1 MHSLMTAGS
10 THQRNAA
17 SFISTMHVK
26 MMSFFFIV
34 SCALFIRAISAEK
47 SPFDNILGSPSS
59 LHNKVSSRQRRSLRA
74 NIISHDAAISLDDM
88 DLDDDLLKNKSTES
102 IMRESLPNTRL
113 NDESNNAKQKP
124 WSLLPS
130 LQLALSTENSYYQE
144 MNNPSP
150 SLHSTLVSKKS
161 FRSTGTTIVGCLVEG
176 GKFVILGADTRATDD
191 EMVAD
196 KRCEKIH
203 CIAPNVWC
211 CGAGTSADLEATTRL
226 VQYSMALESLQES
239 SIGNSNYVYNNN
251 NNNTTIIHDEKG
263 GILLQPVCVSAA
275 CRLLRNICYQGGGSL
290 GVNLILGG
298 YDVQCNNSTGR
309 LVAIHPHGSMD
320 VVPYSALGSGG
331 LAAMAVLESRYS
343 PNLTRSEGIELVKQ
357 AVVAGI
363 ENDLGSGSQ
372 VDLCVLGPGGS
383 VDYQQGVV
391 PEQTLDSTTT
401 NHDASMDESILDNH
415 NGNSNANDTESKG
428 VNGFGNLPFAINSRR
443 VIASN
448 TDETTRIAKWDSL
461 LGLD

>member
-1 MHSLMTAGS
+1 
-10 THQRNAA
+10 
-17 SFISTMHVK
+17 
-26 MMSFFFIV
+26 
-34 SCALFIRAISAEK
+34 
-47 SPFDNILGSPSS
+47 
-59 LHNKVSSRQRRSLRA
+59 
-74 NIISHDAAISLDDM
+74 
-88 DLDDDLLKNKSTES
+88 
-102 IMRESLPNTRL
+102 
-113 NDESNNAKQKP
+113 
-124 WSLLPS
+124 
-130 LQLALSTENSYYQE
+130 
-144 MNNPSP
+144 
-150 SLHSTLVSKKS
+150 
-161 FRSTGTTIVGCLVEG
+161 
-176 GKFVILGADTRATDD
+176 
-191 EMVAD
+191 MVAD

-239 SIGNSNYVYNNN
+239 SVGND
-251 NNNTTIIHDEKG
+251 NTTIINHDKG

-401 NHDASMDESILDNH
+401 DHDASVADESILDIH
-415 NGNSNANDTESKG
+415 NGNNANTESKG

>member
-1 MHSLMTAGS
+1 
-10 THQRNAA
+10 
-17 SFISTMHVK
+17 
-26 MMSFFFIV
+26 MMSFFSIV

-59 LHNKVSSRQRRSLRA
+59 LHNVSSRQRSSRRA
-74 NIISHDAAISLDDM
+74 NIISHDAAMSLDDM
-88 DLDDDLLKNKSTES
+88 DLDDDDLFNNKSTES
-102 IMRESLPNTRL
+102 IMRESLPTARG
-113 NDESNNAKQKP
+113 NDGSNNAKQKP
-124 WSLLPS
+124 WRLPS
-130 LQLALSTENSYYQE
+130 LQLALSSSSSTNDMDDCQE
-144 MNNPSP
+144 MNDPSP
-150 SLHSTLVSKKS
+150 SLHSALVSKKS
-161 FRSTGTTIVGCLVEG
+161 FRSTGTTIVGCLVQG

-239 SIGNSNYVYNNN
+239 SIGND
-251 NNNTTIIHDEKG
+251 NTTIINHDKG

-401 NHDASMDESILDNH
+401 DHDASVADESILDIH
-415 NGNSNANDTESKG
+415 NGNNANTESKG

>member
-1 MHSLMTAGS
+1 
-10 THQRNAA
+10 
-17 SFISTMHVK
+17 
-26 MMSFFFIV
+26 
-34 SCALFIRAISAEK
+34 
-47 SPFDNILGSPSS
+47 
-59 LHNKVSSRQRRSLRA
+59 LRA
-74 NIISHDAAISLDDM
+74 NIISHDAAMSLDDM
-88 DLDDDLLKNKSTES
+88 DLDDDLLNIKSTES
-102 IMRESLPNTRL
+102 IMRESLPMACG
-113 NDESNNAKQKP
+113 NDGSNSAKQKP
-124 WSLLPS
+124 WRLPS
-130 LQLALSTENSYYQE
+130 LQLALSSSTMTNDMDDCQE
-144 MNNPSP
+144 MNTPSP

-161 FRSTGTTIVGCLVEG
+161 FRSTGTTIVGCLVQG

-239 SIGNSNYVYNNN
+239 SVGND
-251 NNNTTIIHDEKG
+251 NTTIINHDKG

-401 NHDASMDESILDNH
+401 DHDASVADESILDIH
-415 NGNSNANDTESKG
+415 NGNNANTESKG